1 MIAFPT
7 LAHSRQEAQ
16 STESLTKLH
25 HVLVVDDEEHI
36 ALMLQEGL
44 AKLPNCEITAAT
56 SSKQVLKLF
65 AQRPF
70 DLLITDYNM
79 PGMDGL
85 TLANQIRQRY
95 PQTPVILLSAYADEV
110 AEIAEGNESNE
121 SNEERE
127 CKAAIQHVLNKPVK
141 LADIRHITLET
152 LEKK

>member
-1 MIAFPT
+1 MMAFPIP
-7 LAHSRQEAQ
+7 EA
-16 STESLTKLH
+16 LTQLR

-44 AKLPNCEITAAT
+44 AKLPNCEVTAAT
-56 SSKQVLKLF
+56 GGAQGLQLF

-70 DLLITDYNM
+70 DLLITDYKM

-95 PQTPVILLSAYADEV
+95 PRTRVILLSASADKVIE
-110 AEIAEGNESNE
+110 EQRSNM
-121 SNEERE
+121 
-127 CKAAIQHVLNKPVK
+127 AIQHILDKPVK
-141 LADIRHITLET
+141 LADIRTITLET